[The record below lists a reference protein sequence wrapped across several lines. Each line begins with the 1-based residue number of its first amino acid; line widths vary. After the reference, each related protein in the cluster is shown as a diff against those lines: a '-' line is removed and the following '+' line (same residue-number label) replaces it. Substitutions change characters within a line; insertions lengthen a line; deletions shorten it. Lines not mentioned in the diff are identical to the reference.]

1 MKLKT
6 ELPNDIKDKLT
17 LACYED
23 DYDKVKNILDI
34 CPDHINLDFE
44 YYRSK
49 SGGNGTPLILTGD
62 KEIAKLLIAHGA
74 DVNYKYNI
82 HDGITALDSAINTRD
97 TKTGYKVGEEKHQ
110 QICDLIAYLESIG
123 AKRGEEL

>member
-6 ELPNDIKDKLT
+6 ELPNNIKDKLT

-23 DYDKVKNILDI
+23 DYDRVKNILDI
-34 CPDHINLDFE
+34 CPDNINLDFE

-49 SGGNGTPLILTGD
+49 SGGNGTPLMLTGD
-62 KEIAKLLIAHGA
+62 KAIAKLLIEHG
-74 DVNYKYNI
+74 VNVNHKSKM
-82 HDGITALDSAINTRD
+82 HSGVSALDSAMNTRD
-97 TKTGYKVGEEKHQ
+97 TKTGYRVGEEKYQ

-123 AKRGEEL
+123 AKKGDEL